1 MSHKDLPDLLAFIKT
16 VELMKVHT
24 RTAWN
29 SEGKQESIA
38 EHSWRLSLM
47 ALFLYDIEDDI
58 DLLQLL
64 KLCIVHD
71 LGEVYEGDI
80 SAKYITKEDQ
90 KGDKELR
97 ALEQLMVFLGHDKGQ
112 MLKSLWEEYEA
123 GVTKE
128 AKLAK
133 ALDKMETIIQHIQ
146 GDNPK
151 DFDYQFN
158 LEYGKEYTDSFEL
171 TKTLREA
178 LDKETSKKIE
188 E

>member
-1 MSHKDLPDLLAFIKT
+1 MGHNDLPDLLAFIKT

-47 ALFLYDIEDDI
+47 ALFLYDIADDI
-58 DLLQLL
+58 DLLQLI

-80 SAKYITKEDQ
+80 SAKYITEDDQ

-97 ALEQLMVFLGHDKGQ
+97 AIHQLMGYLGRDKGQ
-112 MLKSLWEEYEA
+112 MLKGLWEEYEA
-123 GVTKE
+123 GNTKE

-146 GDNPK
+146 GDNPE

-171 TKTLREA
+171 TKALRA
-178 LDKETSKKIE
+178 VINKETSEKMDV
-188 E
+188 